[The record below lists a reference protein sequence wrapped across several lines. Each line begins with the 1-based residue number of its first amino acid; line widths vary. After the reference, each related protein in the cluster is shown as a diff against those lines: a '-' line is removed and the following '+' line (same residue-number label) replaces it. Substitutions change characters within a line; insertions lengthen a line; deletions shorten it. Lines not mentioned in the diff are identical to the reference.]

1 MFLIYTGYRI
11 RKEDGHMK
19 SRYILTMAGII
30 LTFAL
35 LTGCGSAQAG
45 GTRSGGNATDS
56 GSVQREAELQAE
68 IDSLREEL
76 DAMKNSKSTQKASGT
91 DGSSSAGITDDTQY
105 QNSQSGSA
113 AGQSGSGDTAQDQN
127 NGNGSSTVQ
136 NGENTSSG
144 TQISMEE
151 AKQIALDR
159 VSGATEQNIS
169 IELERDD
176 GWLIYE
182 GDILYNRMEYEFEID
197 AQNGTVL
204 KWEEEAW

>member
-1 MFLIYTGYRI
+1 
-11 RKEDGHMK
+11 MK

-35 LTGCGSAQAG
+35 LAGCGSVSGG
-45 GTRSGGNATDS
+45 GTQGGGNTADS
-56 GSVQREAELQAE
+56 GSSEREEELQAE

-76 DAMKNSKSTQKASGT
+76 DALKNEQNSQ
-91 DGSSSAGITDDTQY
+91 SSSAG
-105 QNSQSGSA
+105 QSENGDA
-113 AGQSGSGDTAQDQN
+113 APSQN
-127 NGNGSSTVQ
+127 NGGSSRT
-136 NGENTSSG
+136 ESG
-144 TQISMEE
+144 GQTPSGAQISMEE
-151 AKQIALDR
+151 AMQIALDR
-159 VSGATEQNIS
+159 VPGATEQNIS

-197 AQNGTVL
+197 AQSGMML